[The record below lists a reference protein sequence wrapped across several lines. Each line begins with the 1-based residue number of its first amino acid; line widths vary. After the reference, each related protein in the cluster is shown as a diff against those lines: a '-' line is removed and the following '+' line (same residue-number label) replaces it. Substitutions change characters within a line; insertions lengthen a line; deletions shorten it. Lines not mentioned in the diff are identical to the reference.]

1 MIVTYRNG
9 NYNDVDNKTISNI
22 GYPDWW
28 YEYARY
34 QYGPRV
40 YDIQGLNAIPDVK
53 YVGEEANITG
63 DPISYIEKYQT
74 G

>member
-9 NYNDVDNKTISNI
+9 NYNDVENKTITNI

-40 YDIQGLNAIPDVK
+40 YDIEGLNAIPDVK
-53 YVGEEANITG
+53 YVGEEVNITG
-63 DPISYIEKYQT
+63 DPIAYIQTYQT